1 MENDEDLA
9 AVRAVVAGNA
19 SAFRSIVERWQGPLF
34 NLAYRFCR
42 DRSQAA
48 DMAQDAFL
56 KIFRV
61 LPSFRAESLFSTWM
75 ISVATN
81 VFRSHQRRTM
91 PELLALD
98 TVPELPFTRESGP
111 SERTL
116 REETVRRTVQA
127 LPAKY
132 REAVVLFYFHE
143 MNVTRAADTLGIPP
157 GTLKARL
164 HRARALLERRLRSRL
179 GPDPLP
185 EEA

>member
-1 MENDEDLA
+1 MENDQDLA

-19 SAFRSIVERWQGPLF
+19 AAFRGLVERWQGPLF

-56 KIFRV
+56 KIYRA
-61 LPSFRAESLFSTWM
+61 LPSFREESAFSTWM

-81 VFRSHQRRTM
+81 VFRSHLRRSL
-91 PELLALD
+91 PNLVGLE
-98 TVPELPFTRESGP
+98 TVLELPLAGESAGVEHT
-111 SERTL
+111 S
-116 REETVRRTVQA
+116 REEMVRLAVRT

-132 REAVVLFYFHE
+132 REAVVLFYFQE
-143 MNVTRAADTLGIPP
+143 MDVKKAADTLGIPP

-164 HRARALLERRLRSRL
+164 HRARALLERRLRRRL
-179 GPDPLP
+179 GEDSLP

>member
-19 SAFRSIVERWQGPLF
+19 SAFRSLVERWQGPLF

-48 DMAQDAFL
+48 DMAQEAFL
-56 KIFRV
+56 KIFRT
-61 LPSFRAESLFSTWM
+61 LPSFREESAFSTWM
-75 ISVATN
+75 MSVATN
-81 VFRSHQRRTM
+81 VFRSHLRRSL
-91 PELLALD
+91 PQLVALD
-98 TVPELPFTRESGP
+98 TVLELPLALESGAF
-111 SERTL
+111 ERTS
-116 REETVRRTVQA
+116 REETVRRAVQA

-143 MNVTRAADTLGIPP
+143 MDVKKAADTLGIPP

-164 HRARALLERRLRSRL
+164 HRARGLLERRLRRRL
-179 GPDPLP
+179 GSDRLP